1 MNRDDIINKISLAR
15 NNAKLSA
22 RALSQ
27 LIDMNE
33 NYINRLENKR
43 DFLPSLE
50 VFLKIIEACNLTPDQ
65 FFYYDM
71 KAYNKD
77 IEIIRLLK
85 NTSED
90 KKNAIISL
98 LQKDN

>member
-15 NNAKLSA
+15 SNAKLSA

-27 LIDMNE
+27 IIDMNE

-50 VFLKIIEACNLTPDQ
+50 VFIKIVEACNL
-65 FFYYDM
+65 F
-71 KAYNKD
+71 
-77 IEIIRLLK
+77 
-85 NTSED
+85 
-90 KKNAIISL
+90 
-98 LQKDN
+98 

>member
-1 MNRDDIINKISLAR
+1 MNRDDIINRISIAR

-27 LIDMNE
+27 IIDMNE

-50 VFLKIIEACNLTPDQ
+50 VFIKIVEACNLTLDQ

-77 IEIIRLLK
+77 IEIIKLLK
-85 NTSED
+85 NTSNE
-90 KKNAIISL
+90 KKSAIIAL

>member
-1 MNRDDIINKISLAR
+1 MNKDEIINKISMAR
-15 NNAKLSA
+15 SNANLSA

-27 LIDMNE
+27 IIDMNE

-71 KAYNKD
+71 KAYSKD
-77 IEIIRLLK
+77 IEIIKLLK
-85 NTSED
+85 NTSDD
-90 KKNAIISL
+90 KKKAVITL

>member
-1 MNRDDIINKISLAR
+1 MNREDIINKISMAR

-27 LIDMNE
+27 IIDMNE

-50 VFLKIIEACNLTPDQ
+50 VFIKIIEACNLTPDQ

-77 IEIIRLLK
+77 LEIIKLLK

>member
-15 NNAKLSA
+15 SNAKLSA

-27 LIDMNE
+27 IIDMNE

-77 IEIIRLLK
+77 IEIIKLLK
-85 NTSED
+85 NTSEE

>member
-1 MNRDDIINKISLAR
+1 MNREDIINKISIAR

-27 LIDMNE
+27 IIDMNE

-50 VFLKIIEACNLTPDQ
+50 VFIKIIEACNLTPDQ

-77 IEIIRLLK
+77 LEIIRLLK
-85 NTSED
+85 NVSED

>member
-71 KAYNKD
+71 TAYNKD

>member
-1 MNRDDIINKISLAR
+1 MDREQIINKISQAR
-15 NNAKLSA
+15 NNANLSA

-27 LIDMNE
+27 MIDMNE

-50 VFLKIIEACNLTPDQ
+50 VFLKIIEACSLTPDQ

-71 KAYNKD
+71 KAYYKD
-77 IEIIRLLK
+77 IDIIRLLK

-90 KKNAIISL
+90 TKNAIITL
-98 LQKDN
+98 LQNCK

>member
-1 MNRDDIINKISLAR
+1 MDREEIINKISQAR
-15 NNAKLSA
+15 NNANLSA

-77 IEIIRLLK
+77 IEIIKLLR

-90 KKNAIISL
+90 KKNAIIAL
-98 LQKDN
+98 LQNNK

>member
-1 MNRDDIINKISLAR
+1 MNREDIINKISIAR
-15 NNAKLSA
+15 NNANLSA

-27 LIDMNE
+27 IIDMNE

-77 IEIIRLLK
+77 VEIIKLLK
-85 NTSED
+85 NTSEE

-98 LQKDN
+98 LQNDK

>member
-1 MNRDDIINKISLAR
+1 M
-15 NNAKLSA
+15 
-22 RALSQ
+22 
-27 LIDMNE
+27 IDMNE

-71 KAYNKD
+71 KAYSKD
-77 IEIIRLLK
+77 IDIIKLLK

-90 KKNAIISL
+90 KKNAVIAL

>member
-1 MNRDDIINKISLAR
+1 MDKEEIINKISMAR
-15 NNAKLSA
+15 SNANLSA

-27 LIDMNE
+27 MIDMNE
-33 NYINRLENKR
+33 NYINRLENRR

-77 IEIIRLLK
+77 IDIIKLLR

-90 KKNAIISL
+90 KKNAVIAL
-98 LQKDN
+98 LQKDK

>member
-1 MNRDDIINKISLAR
+1 MDKEEIINKISMAR
-15 NNAKLSA
+15 SNANLSA

-27 LIDMNE
+27 MIDMNE
-33 NYINRLENKR
+33 NYINRLENRR

-77 IEIIRLLK
+77 IDIIKLLR

-90 KKNAIISL
+90 KKNAVIAL

>member
-1 MNRDDIINKISLAR
+1 MNREDIINKISMAR
-15 NNAKLSA
+15 NNANLSA

-27 LIDMNE
+27 IIDMNE

-50 VFLKIIEACNLTPDQ
+50 VFMKIIEACNLTPDQ

-77 IEIIRLLK
+77 LEIIKLLK
-85 NTSED
+85 NTSEE
-90 KKNAIISL
+90 KKNAVISL